1 MRNHFCSEDLVRLF
15 QSNFSV
21 RAIGVCYV
29 IPHGIFFPHA
39 MSFWRNATVL
49 NQYVSVVLADLP
61 NVFCWRHPEFNNPH
75 QDFYL
80 AGGVHL
86 NPSGQYL
93 LRGGGYFRNFR
104 VGMCR
109 WDPGTLNLNQS

>member
-1 MRNHFCSEDLVRLF
+1 
-15 QSNFSV
+15 
-21 RAIGVCYV
+21 
-29 IPHGIFFPHA
+29 
-39 MSFWRNATVL
+39 MSFWSDATVL

-75 QDFYL
+75 KDFYL

-93 LRGGGYFRNFR
+93 LPGG
-104 VGMCR
+104 V
-109 WDPGTLNLNQS
+109 L